1 MERSS
6 SNSELQKLI
15 EAIQIS
21 EVVEGRTELIAKL
34 ADLRLSEKSNVN
46 SLLESLNV
54 STLLRDAE
62 FLEGFKDYGDL
73 SKVILENDLNVSF
86 AWHAIVLSLTREW
99 TFWEDYTCLDM
110 SQCLLNKTVL
120 HVAEKYL
127 DSDISGCLLQFL
139 SLVSKASVWCGKH
152 LKMTVMSTEE
162 SPEEEHC
169 SLFYQLLLEFLSFSA
184 SSISS
189 MTRCSVV
196 TDKASMEI
204 VEKSI
209 LEQLNLIK
217 DAISEIKNID
227 SIGGEVL
234 KASQAVIDAAIRLC
248 KEYHQEI
255 NWDFS
260 GADLGNNENSTE
272 CKQTCI
278 MNHVMNITTI
288 TVEKLFEL
296 GILAAN
302 DGGSLVTILNVSW
315 KGLVTLLQLSKGKLP
330 LKVNVA
336 DIVVTLISLANGSL
350 KCAAESW
357 STPKETVSVTEAR
370 RVFVPI
376 KFYLINAVKI
386 SSLYPCQAYTV
397 YRDLALCVLMISTFK
412 LLVSNEE
419 LMKDVSEVMAELL
432 EKTSLDLLSSL
443 LNSTDVKQE
452 YKYELVDWLFFDD
465 CWSDVNDNTFSKYR
479 MTSLD
484 EVFSVNCDTMPRSKV
499 LLLGQ
504 VAIFS
509 SFLRYP
515 NDLEDD
521 VKCLI
526 ARKLDWFMNS
536 MIDEEVYSSILV
548 SQIPLLY
555 VYGKTVELTWEPM
568 FSALLQALKTF
579 MIVASSTSAW
589 DEFESFLVK
598 NFLHPHFL
606 CSEIIMELWCF
617 LVRHAEL
624 ELVNGIILELC
635 ALMKLVSSPES
646 VFVLDSS
653 LRKMAKSVC
662 ILLLYSSTAVV
673 DCVYCS
679 MIGDDRSQLSSV
691 LHAALLL
698 EGFPLNSLSKNMRS
712 IAKEKIISDY
722 FGFIDSFDDKAST
735 LSSPEFGLP
744 VFALS
749 ASLRSLQVTISDTDM
764 KTLKFLVAII
774 CCYRNSADK
783 LKKEVCCKL
792 LSETLGISSNLSH
805 LYESEEM
812 EEVIL
817 ELHNLFVSGPAA
829 SDTLLNQCKP
839 GLALFLAGMS
849 NMAMSESDNCTKST
863 AVWELYHMVLRERH
877 WAFVHLSIAAFGYFA
892 ARTSCNQ
899 LWRFMPQDAAL
910 SYDLESGNDANED
923 RFMSEFKAFL
933 EKERALPAAM
943 SGSSEQHQLV
953 LEDGLALRQMV
964 QMVSSMNLD
973 GAKCDKMDVDDENQS
988 NKRRKLPDGINKGV
1002 ELLQDGL
1009 KVISDGL
1016 SQWQTNHFESAELHD
1031 RFMVHFSTL
1040 ENVISH
1046 LQVLSDS
1053 S

>member
-6 SNSELQKLI
+6 SNSDLQKLI
-15 EAIQIS
+15 EAIKIS

-34 ADLRLSEKSNVN
+34 ADLHLSEKSDVN
-46 SLLESLNV
+46 SLIESLN
-54 STLLRDAE
+54 
-62 FLEGFKDYGDL
+62 
-73 SKVILENDLNVSF
+73 
-86 AWHAIVLSLTREW
+86 
-99 TFWEDYTCLDM
+99 
-110 SQCLLNKTVL
+110 CLLNKTVL
-120 HVAEKYL
+120 HVAAKYL

-169 SLFYQLLLEFLSFSA
+169 SLFYQMLLDFLSFSA
-184 SSISS
+184 SSVSS
-189 MTRCSVV
+189 MTRYSVV
-196 TDKASMEI
+196 TDKASMEV

-209 LEQLNLIK
+209 LEQLNLTK

-234 KASQAVIDAAIRLC
+234 KAAQAVIDASIRLC
-248 KEYHQEI
+248 KEYHQETD
-255 NWDFS
+255 WGFS
-260 GADLGNNENSTE
+260 GTDIENNENSME

-330 LKVNVA
+330 LKVKVS

-357 STPKETVSVTEAR
+357 SSPKETVSVTEAR
-370 RVFVPI
+370 RIFVPI

-386 SSLYPCQAYTV
+386 SSLYPCQAHTV
-397 YRDLALCVLMISTFK
+397 YRDLALCVLLISTFK
-412 LLVSNEE
+412 LLVSNEK

-465 CWSDVNDNTFSKYR
+465 CWSDVNENPISKCR

-484 EVFSVNCDTMPRSKV
+484 EIFSVNCDTMPRSKV
-499 LLLGQ
+499 LVLGQ

-515 NDLEDD
+515 NDLVDD
-521 VKCLI
+521 VKLLI
-526 ARKLDWFMNS
+526 ATKLDWFINS
-536 MIDEEVYSSILV
+536 IIDEEVYSSILV
-548 SQIPLLY
+548 SQIPLLH
-555 VYGKTVELTWEPM
+555 VSGKTVELTWEPM

-579 MIVASSTSAW
+579 MIVVSSTLAW
-589 DEFESFLVK
+589 EEFESFLVK

-624 ELVNGIILELC
+624 ELVCGIILELC

-646 VFVLDSS
+646 VFVPDSS

-662 ILLLYSSTAVV
+662 ILLLYSRTAVV
-673 DCVYCS
+673 DCVYS
-679 MIGDDRSQLSSV
+679 SVIGDDRSQLSSV
-691 LHAALLL
+691 LYTALLL
-698 EGFPLNSLSKNMRS
+698 EGFPLNSLSKNMKS
-712 IAKEKIISDY
+712 IAKERIISDY
-722 FGFIDSFDDKAST
+722 FGFIDSFDDKSFT
-735 LSSPEFGLP
+735 LSNPEFGLP

-774 CCYRNSADK
+774 CGYRNSADK
-783 LKKEVCCKL
+783 LKEVCCKL
-792 LSETLGISSNLSH
+792 LSQTLGISSNLSH

-839 GLALFLAGMS
+839 ELALFLAGIS
-849 NMAMSESDNCTKST
+849 KTTMSESDNCPKST

-910 SYDLESGNDANED
+910 SYDLGSGNDANED

-933 EKERALPAAM
+933 EKERALPAVM
-943 SGSSEQHQLV
+943 SSSSEQQLLL
-953 LEDGLALRQMV
+953 LEEGLALRQMV
-964 QMVSSMNLD
+964 QKVSSINLD
-973 GAKCDKMDVDDENQS
+973 GARCDKMDIDDENQS
-988 NKRRKLPDGINKGV
+988 NKRRKLPGGINRGV

-1009 KVISDGL
+1009 KVISGSL
-1016 SQWQTNHFESAELHD
+1016 SQWQTNHLESAELHD
-1031 RFMVHFSTL
+1031 RFMTHFSML

>member
-1 MERSS
+1 MENSS
-6 SNSELQKLI
+6 SSTELRKLI
-15 EAIQIS
+15 EAIKIS

-34 ADLRLSEKSNVN
+34 ADLHLSEQSDVKSLAESLIVS
-46 SLLESLNV
+46 SLLLSV
-54 STLLRDAE
+54 YVE
-62 FLEGFKDYGDL
+62 FSFELDL
-73 SKVILENDLNVSF
+73 VVSF
-86 AWHAIVLSLTREW
+86 CCHVIVISLTREW
-99 TFWEDYTCLDM
+99 TFWEDYTCLDV

-120 HVAEKYL
+120 HVAAKYL

-139 SLVSKASVWCGKH
+139 LLGSKASIWCRKH

-169 SLFYQLLLEFLSFSA
+169 SLFYQLLLDFLSFSA
-184 SSISS
+184 SSFSS
-189 MTRCSVV
+189 MARYSVV
-196 TDKASMEI
+196 TDKKSMEV
-204 VEKSI
+204 VEEFI
-209 LEQLNLIK
+209 REQWNLIK
-217 DAISEIKNID
+217 GTISEIKSID
-227 SIGGEVL
+227 SVGSEVL
-234 KASQAVIDAAIRLC
+234 KAAQAVIDAVIRLC
-248 KEYHQEI
+248 KEYYQVI
-255 NWDFS
+255 NWEFS
-260 GADLGNNENSTE
+260 GTELEKNENDME
-272 CKQTCI
+272 CEQACI
-278 MNHVMNITTI
+278 MNNVMNITTV

-315 KGLVTLLQLSKGKLP
+315 KGLVNLLQLSKGKLP
-330 LKVNVA
+330 LKVKVA
-336 DIVVTLISLANGSL
+336 DIVVTLISLVNGSL

-357 STPKETVSVTEAR
+357 LSPKETISVTEAR
-370 RVFVPI
+370 RIFVPI

-386 SSLYPCQAYTV
+386 SSLYPCQGYTV

-412 LLVSNEE
+412 LSVSNEK
-419 LMKDVSEVMAELL
+419 LMKNVSEVMAELL

-443 LNSTDVKQE
+443 LNSSDVKQE
-452 YKYELVDWLFFDD
+452 HKYELVDWLFFDD
-465 CWSDVNDNTFSKYR
+465 CWSDAVKENQVSKCR
-479 MTSLD
+479 LTSLD
-484 EVFSVNCDTMPRSKV
+484 EIFSVSCETLPKSSV
-499 LLLGQ
+499 LVLGQ
-504 VAIFS
+504 VATFS

-521 VKCLI
+521 VKLMI
-526 ARKLDWFMNS
+526 ARKLDWFLNS
-536 MIDEEVYSSILV
+536 IIDEKVYSSILV

-555 VYGKTVELTWEPM
+555 VSGKNVELTWEPM

-579 MIVASSTSAW
+579 MIVVSSTLAW
-589 DEFESFLVK
+589 EEFGSFLVK

-624 ELVNGIILELC
+624 ELVNGIIVELF
-635 ALMKLVSSPES
+635 ALMKLVSSPEL
-646 VFVLDSS
+646 VFVQDSS

-662 ILLLYSSTAVV
+662 LLLSFCSTSVV
-673 DCVYCS
+673 ECVYCS
-679 MIGDDRSQLSSV
+679 VIGDDRSQLSSI
-691 LHAALLL
+691 LYSALLL
-698 EGFPLNSLSKNMRS
+698 EGFPLNLLSKNMRS

-722 FGFIDSFDDKAST
+722 FGFIDSFDDKSLT
-735 LSSPEFGLP
+735 VSSSEFALP

-749 ASLRSLQVTISDTDM
+749 ASLLSLQVTVSDMDM
-764 KTLKFLVAII
+764 KTLKFLVNII
-774 CCYRNSADK
+774 CGYRNSVDK
-783 LKKEVCCKL
+783 LKKKICCKL
-792 LSETLGISSNLSH
+792 LSQTLGIISSLRH
-805 LYESEEM
+805 LYESAEM

-839 GLALFLAGMS
+839 GLTLFLAGLS
-849 NMAMSESDNCTKST
+849 NTLMSESDTCPKST

-910 SYDLESGNDANED
+910 SYDLVYGTDASED

-933 EKERALPAAM
+933 EKERALPAVITT
-943 SGSSEQHQLV
+943 SIEQQRLLLEEGLV
-953 LEDGLALRQMV
+953 LKQMV
-964 QMVSSMNLD
+964 RKILNINSD
-973 GAKCDKMDVDDENQS
+973 AARCDKIEIDDENQS

-1009 KVISDGL
+1009 KVINDSL
-1016 SQWQTNHFESAELHD
+1016 TQWQPNHPDSAELHE
-1031 RFMVHFSTL
+1031 RFMTHFSML

-1046 LQVLSDS
+1046 LQVLSGS
-1053 S
+1053 G

>member
-1 MERSS
+1 
-6 SNSELQKLI
+6 
-15 EAIQIS
+15 
-21 EVVEGRTELIAKL
+21 
-34 ADLRLSEKSNVN
+34 
-46 SLLESLNV
+46 
-54 STLLRDAE
+54 
-62 FLEGFKDYGDL
+62 
-73 SKVILENDLNVSF
+73 
-86 AWHAIVLSLTREW
+86 
-99 TFWEDYTCLDM
+99 
-110 SQCLLNKTVL
+110 
-120 HVAEKYL
+120 
-127 DSDISGCLLQFL
+127 
-139 SLVSKASVWCGKH
+139 
-152 LKMTVMSTEE
+152 MTAMSTEE

-169 SLFYQLLLEFLSFSA
+169 SLFYQLLLDFLRFSA

-189 MTRCSVV
+189 MARYSVV
-196 TDKASMEI
+196 SDKASAEV

-209 LEQLNLIK
+209 LEQLNLAK
-217 DAISEIKNID
+217 DAISEIKNIH

-234 KASQAVIDAAIRLC
+234 KAAQAVIDAAIRLC
-248 KEYHQEI
+248 KEYHQVI

-260 GADLGNNENSTE
+260 GAELENNENSME
-272 CKQTCI
+272 CKQACS
-278 MNHVMNITTI
+278 MNHVINII
-288 TVEKLFEL
+288 TVTLEKLFEF

-330 LKVNVA
+330 LKVKVA
-336 DIVVTLISLANGSL
+336 EIVLTLISLVNDSL

-357 STPKETVSVTEAR
+357 SSPKEIISVTEAR
-370 RVFVPI
+370 RIFVPI

-412 LLVSNEE
+412 LLVGNEK
-419 LMKDVSEVMAELL
+419 LMKDVSEVIAELL

-452 YKYELVDWLFFDD
+452 YKYELVDWLFFDNF
-465 CWSDVNDNTFSKYR
+465 WSDVNENPISKCR

-484 EVFSVNCDTMPRSKV
+484 EIFAVNCETMPRSKV
-499 LLLGQ
+499 LVLGQ

-521 VKCLI
+521 VKLLI
-526 ARKLDWFMNS
+526 ARKLDWFMS
-536 MIDEEVYSSILV
+536 SIIDEEVYSSILV

-555 VYGKTVELTWEPM
+555 VSGKTVELTWEPM
-568 FSALLQALKTF
+568 FSAFLQALKTF
-579 MIVASSTSAW
+579 MIVVSSTLAW
-589 DEFESFLVK
+589 EEFGSFLVK
-598 NFLHPHFL
+598 NLLHPHFL

-646 VFVLDSS
+646 VFVPDSG

-662 ILLLYSSTAVV
+662 TLLLSSSTSLV
-673 DCVYCS
+673 DCVYS
-679 MIGDDRSQLSSV
+679 SVTGDDRSQLSSI
-691 LHAALLL
+691 LYAALLL
-698 EGFPLNSLSKNMRS
+698 EGFPLNSLSTNMRN

-722 FGFIDSFDDKAST
+722 FGFIDSFDDKSLT
-735 LSSPEFGLP
+735 LSGPEFGLP

-749 ASLRSLQVTISDTDM
+749 ASLKSLQVAISDTDM

-774 CCYRNSADK
+774 GGYRNSADK

-792 LSETLGISSNLSH
+792 LNQMLWICSNLSH

-812 EEVIL
+812 EEFIL
-817 ELHNLFVSGPAA
+817 ELHNLFVAGPAA
-829 SDTLLNQCKP
+829 SDTVLNHCKP
-839 GLALFLAGMS
+839 GLALFLSGISA
-849 NMAMSESDNCTKST
+849 MAMSESDNCPKST

-899 LWRFMPQDAAL
+899 LWRFMPKDAAL
-910 SYDLESGNDANED
+910 SYDLVSGNDANED

-933 EKERALPAAM
+933 EKERALPAVM
-943 SGSSEQHQLV
+943 SSSTEQQLPL
-953 LEDGLALRQMV
+953 LEEGLSLKQMV
-964 QMVSSMNLD
+964 QKVSSINLD
-973 GAKCDKMDVDDENQS
+973 AARFDKLDIDDENQP
-988 NKRRKLPDGINKGV
+988 NKRRKLPDGINRGV

-1009 KVISDGL
+1009 KVIGDCL
-1016 SQWQTNHFESAELHD
+1016 SQWQTNQLESELHD
-1031 RFMVHFSTL
+1031 KFMTHISMI
-1040 ENVISH
+1040 ENVIFH
-1046 LQVLSDS
+1046 LQVLRDS